1 MQRLFSIGNRDA
13 AIRLRWP
20 LAALSCVAVGM
31 IIAVATTIAT
41 MPGRAEDRL
50 ILPEITITPSPTPS
64 PPDAS
69 HQHCVDKNDRSLGCL
84 NDQLK
89 AKVDEVNPTLAAPP
103 IDAKSSDLK
112 VGTVNVPGV
121 QQQYGKNFG
130 KSVIPY
136 RPPPPVYGGIG
147 GARR

>member
-1 MQRLFSIGNRDA
+1 MQRLFGIRDRDA
-13 AIRLRWP
+13 AKRMRWR
-20 LAALSCVAVGM
+20 LAAASCFAVAA
-31 IIAVATTIAT
+31 IIAIGTMVATA
-41 MPGRAEDRL
+41 PGQADDRL
-50 ILPEITITPSPTPS
+50 IMPEITITPSPTPS
-64 PPDAS
+64 PDAS

-89 AKVDEVNPTLAAPP
+89 AKVDEVNPTLTTPP

-136 RPPPPVYGGIG
+136 RPPPPIYGGIG
-147 GARR
+147 GRR

>member
-1 MQRLFSIGNRDA
+1 MQALFGIRNRDA
-13 AIRLRWP
+13 ARRVGWR
-20 LAALSCVAVGM
+20 LAAASCFAVAVTVAVGTM
-31 IIAVATTIAT
+31 VATA
-41 MPGRAEDRL
+41 PGQAEDRL
-50 ILPEITITPSPTPS
+50 IMPEITITPSPTPS

-69 HQHCVDKNDRSLGCL
+69 HQHCVDKNDQSLGCL
-84 NDQLK
+84 NEKLR
-89 AKVDEVNPTLAAPP
+89 AKVDEVNPTLTTPP

-147 GARR
+147 GRH

>member
-1 MQRLFSIGNRDA
+1 MQALFGSRNRDA
-13 AIRLRWP
+13 ARRVGCR
-20 LAALSCVAVGM
+20 LAAASCLAVAVT
-31 IIAVATTIAT
+31 IAVGTMVATA
-41 MPGRAEDRL
+41 PGQAEDRL
-50 ILPEITITPSPTPS
+50 IMPEITITPSPTPS

-69 HQHCVDKNDRSLGCL
+69 HQHCVDKNDQSLGCL
-84 NDQLK
+84 NEKLR
-89 AKVDEVNPTLAAPP
+89 AKVDEVNPTLTTPP

-136 RPPPPVYGGIG
+136 RPSPPVYGGIG
-147 GARR
+147 GRR

>member
-1 MQRLFSIGNRDA
+1 MPGFEIGEEIARGADPA
-13 AIRLRWP
+13 FP
-20 LAALSCVAVGM
+20 HVFAALADPFTG
-31 IIAVATTIAT
+31 I
-41 MPGRAEDRL
+41 MPGCDVEEPLVGR
-50 ILPEITITPSPTPS
+50 
-64 PPDAS
+64 
-69 HQHCVDKNDRSLGCL
+69 GCL

-89 AKVDEVNPTLAAPP
+89 AKVDEVNPTLTTPP

-136 RPPPPVYGGIG
+136 RPPPPIYGGIG
-147 GARR
+147 GRR